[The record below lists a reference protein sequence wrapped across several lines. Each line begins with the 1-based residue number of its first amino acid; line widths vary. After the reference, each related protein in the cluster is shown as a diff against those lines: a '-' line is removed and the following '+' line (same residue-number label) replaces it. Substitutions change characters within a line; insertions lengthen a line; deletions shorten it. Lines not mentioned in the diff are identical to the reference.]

1 MRRPLGGWF
10 AALSCLLACGTAPL
24 PRVDPGSPPPPPTV
38 DLTVPPAPPPLPCA
52 GIGTIA
58 DRLGNPATPAPGN
71 GIRSMDALTAPDG
84 TPAQLVWTSELPGK
98 PVDWV
103 LRSGSGRSHVLW
115 VLRRVEG
122 GWCVLGSFVSPDGV
136 NGPMT
141 LPDRMLAGPSTA
153 VALLRFESVP
163 DERSKI
169 TGRYVAL
176 ATDGER
182 FWYALEGKGGHQLI
196 AREAKLR
203 TQGSAVFMDVP
214 LQSKATAVLKFDGTR
229 FIKLN

>member
-1 MRRPLGGWF
+1 MI
-10 AALSCLLACGTAPL
+10 TNQ
-24 PRVDPGSPPPPPTV
+24 
-38 DLTVPPAPPPLPCA
+38 
-52 GIGTIA
+52 
-58 DRLGNPATPAPGN
+58 LGNPAAPGP
-71 GIRSMDALTAPDG
+71 GSGVRSLDALAASDG
-84 TPAQLVWTSELPGK
+84 TAAQVVWTSELPGK

-103 LRSGSGRSHVLW
+103 LRSGAGRSHVLW
-115 VLRRVEG
+115 VLRRAEG
-122 GWCVLGSFVSPDGV
+122 GWCVLGSFVSPDGA

-153 VALLRFESVP
+153 VALLRFEIVP
-163 DERSKI
+163 DERNNM

-182 FWYALEGKGGHQLI
+182 FWFALEGKGGHQLV

-203 TQGSAVFMDVP
+203 KTGGTVFMDVP
-214 LQSKATAVLKFDGTR
+214 LPSKATAVLKFDGTR